1 MRGTKELSTR
11 IEESTVQESDFKLP
25 LSLETVRLEM
35 NRSYH
40 DPTLMGSV
48 LQTLEDTGII
58 SPNNT
63 KKHLAWRSLKIDML
77 ASMTSPNSSRDQL
90 LCYILW
96 MALVYTIDDIRDRF
110 ITDEEDSINNHATVQ
125 RYVEIVRDT
134 NDDILGLVDGDAEE
148 LPPLK
153 HFKPN
158 HGVVKLARLL
168 RTKSLS
174 CLDRTAYDEFVW
186 QLDDHLRKGVTF
198 CTPHIFAMK
207 AGKPFPLSIEEFEE
221 LRMKDSAGAI
231 CVHFAGGTSYNKSAD
246 TTILD
251 RCLDLV
257 TLHAALLNDIFSY
270 EKQIYREK
278 DRFNYVCAVQEL
290 RQLSFDEAAHLTV
303 ERANECLAE
312 HTRLSKLVDP
322 EDEAAQ
328 HILDTQRRWFSGHVA
343 WVKECGRYSSQTSPF
358 LFLRTVQST
367 MDSVLCPEE

>member
-1 MRGTKELSTR
+1 MRGLRDQNTR

-25 LSLETVRLEM
+25 LTLDAVRKEM
-35 NRSYH
+35 NRSYY
-40 DPTLMGSV
+40 DPSLMESV
-48 LQTLEDTGII
+48 LRVLEDTGVI
-58 SPNNT
+58 SSHNT

-77 ASMTSPNSSRDQL
+77 ASLTSPNSTKDHI
-90 LCYILW
+90 LCYVLW

-110 ITDEEDSINNHATVQ
+110 IIDDEDSIGNHAMVQ
-125 RYVEIVRDT
+125 RYIEIVRDT
-134 NDDILGLVDGDAEE
+134 NDDILGLVDGDTED

-158 HGVVKLARLL
+158 HGVVKLARYL
-168 RTKSLS
+168 RAKSLA
-174 CLDRTAYDEFVW
+174 CLDRRAYDEYVY

-221 LRMKDSAGAI
+221 LRMKDSAGAL
-231 CVHFAGGTSYNKSAD
+231 CVFFAGGTSYGQCEDRKV
-246 TTILD
+246 LD
-251 RCLDLV
+251 KCLDLV

-290 RQLSFDEAAHLTV
+290 RQVPFDEAAHLTV
-303 ERANECLAE
+303 ERANECLSD

-322 EDEAAQ
+322 DDQAAQ
-328 HILDTQRRWFSGHVA
+328 HILDTQRRWFSGHIA

-358 LFLRTVQST
+358 MFLRTVKST
-367 MDSVLCPEE
+367 MDSSLCPED